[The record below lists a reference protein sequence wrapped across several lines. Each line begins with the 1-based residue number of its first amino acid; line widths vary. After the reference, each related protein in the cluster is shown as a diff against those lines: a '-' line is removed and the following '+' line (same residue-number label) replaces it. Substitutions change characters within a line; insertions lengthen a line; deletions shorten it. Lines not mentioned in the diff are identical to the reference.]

1 MFGIDPWPP
10 KAHLS
15 ADSPSPDSQTSPRI
29 AIVHD
34 KDGPRVIAG
43 GDWLVR
49 SMGERGVLERLTREL
64 TSTRRAAQTLQ
75 WDLSA
80 ITRLDHFGAQ
90 YLWKLWGK
98 RRPDR
103 LVLDARH
110 ERFFDR
116 LYHFGEVGLPVATRL
131 SFAWVYSLGAGMIA
145 FAGHGLAFLRMV
157 GQLVLDFGRLLS
169 NPFKGPWMEVSAGIF
184 HAGAQ
189 ALGITAL
196 VGFLI
201 GIVLSYLSAQQLRLF
216 GADLYIVN
224 ILGLSIVREL
234 GPVLAAI
241 LVAGRS
247 GSSIT
252 AQLGVMRVTEELD
265 AMLVMGI
272 SHGFRLVLPRVL
284 ALAIVMPLLVLWT
297 SALAL
302 LGGMVAA
309 NLSLG
314 MSFAFF
320 LDQLPG
326 AVSLPNL
333 WLGVG
338 KGAAFGVLIAL
349 TACHFGLRIEPN
361 TRSLGAGTT
370 ASVVTAITMVI
381 LADALFAILFKDIGV

>member
-1 MFGIDPWPP
+1 MQDLQ
-10 KAHLS
+10 A
-15 ADSPSPDSQTSPRI
+15 SPRI
-29 AIVHD
+29 AVVHHQ
-34 KDGPRVIAG
+34 DGLRVVAA

-49 SMGERGVLERLTREL
+49 SMGERGVLERLAREL
-64 TSTRRAAQTLQ
+64 TAVRGTREAFG
-75 WDLSA
+75 WDLSG

-90 YLWKLWGK
+90 YFWKLWGK
-98 RRPDR
+98 RRPER

-116 LYHFGEVGLPVATRL
+116 LYHFGDIGLPVASRL
-131 SFAWVYSLGAGMIA
+131 RFAAIYSLGTAMIA
-145 FAGHGLAFLRMV
+145 FVDHGLSFLRLV
-157 GQLVLDFGRLLS
+157 GQLVLDLGRLLR

-184 HAGAQ
+184 NAGAQ

-252 AQLGVMRVTEELD
+252 AQLGVMRVNEELD

-284 ALAIVMPLLVLWT
+284 ALALVMPLLVLWT
-297 SALAL
+297 SGLAI

-309 NLSLG
+309 HITLG
-314 MSFAFF
+314 MSYAFF
-320 LDQLPG
+320 IDQLPG

-333 WLGVG
+333 WLGAG
-338 KGAAFGVLIAL
+338 KGVAFGVLIAL

-381 LADALFAILFKDIGV
+381 LADALFAILFKDVGV